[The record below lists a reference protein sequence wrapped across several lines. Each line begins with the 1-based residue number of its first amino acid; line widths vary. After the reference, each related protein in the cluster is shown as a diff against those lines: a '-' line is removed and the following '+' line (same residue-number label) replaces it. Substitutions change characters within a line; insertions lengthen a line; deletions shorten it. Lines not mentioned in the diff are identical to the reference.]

1 MFDIRKPTKED
12 YKKFAPALRFARQ
25 NDNADNGY
33 YMIVENGQRR
43 HPGQHGLHEAFLPR
57 WKLSS
62 LPDGRHLEGSRHR
75 PRRGQQQSPF
85 PPSCHQHDQQ

>member
-33 YMIVENGQRR
+33 YMIVENGGVQ
-43 HPGQHGLHEAFLPR
+43 
-57 WKLSS
+57 KL
-62 LPDGRHLEGSRHR
+62 L
-75 PRRGQQQSPF
+75 
-85 PPSCHQHDQQ
+85 